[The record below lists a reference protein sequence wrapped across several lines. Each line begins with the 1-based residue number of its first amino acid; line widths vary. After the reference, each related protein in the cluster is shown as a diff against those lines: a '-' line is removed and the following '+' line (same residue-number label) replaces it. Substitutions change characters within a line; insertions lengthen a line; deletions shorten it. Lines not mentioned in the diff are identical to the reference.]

1 MLRTTRLKLKNR
13 GSARGIANYLR
24 QSAEYYAQ
32 AESAILPPAQW
43 SGAIAEK
50 LRLNEEGR
58 DAEKDLA
65 NLLLGLD
72 PNTGEKLVQNAGNE
86 NRRLGWDLTFS
97 PEKAVDVAFI
107 AADREEQQNI
117 LSVHN
122 RAVDEALAFVQEN
135 LFARAGHNGTE
146 RKDAKGL
153 CIRQVVHLDSREA
166 DAQLHTHNVIVNLA
180 LGEDGKLRSIEE
192 KTFLQIEKAA
202 GAFYRQ
208 RIAEGMKALGY
219 GVERKAVLDADGREA
234 GIVKTSISGISE
246 AAEKALST
254 RSQQIKDEVEKSG
267 ISRDQAALKTRRNK
281 AKDLDPS
288 QVIAKSL
295 EKLHSQGLLQFHNAN
310 ELKNRPG
317 LELEQK
323 SKAQV
328 FEELHRQESSF
339 NYFNLVEKLAN
350 SGFANPVNDAKSMI
364 ADAIK
369 DGSLIELKEKD
380 RTRQFCSKAQ
390 WDMESEIGNKAL
402 AREGDQSI
410 RLAPERVAQA
420 IAKHEHGQGFKLSKE
435 QRHSVEFVACGT
447 GGLAILSGQAG
458 TGKTAT
464 AGAYIKAFEASGF
477 KVYGSSSAQAATE
490 KLEAEA
496 GIESYN
502 TTSLLSRL
510 DSGKIKLDAKS
521 VIVLDEAGMVGAK
534 TFRRIQEHIDKAGG
548 KMIAVGDALQLQ
560 PIESGSPFRE
570 LIATVGDAKLTEIRR
585 QKNDAERAIA
595 NDFYNG
601 KTGESIVENWKS
613 SGMVTTTKSRDES
626 IKNLVQDYMQDQ
638 RPQRGKLIL
647 AQTHEDGGRITEE
660 LRNSFKKKGL
670 LQGGVAHTITQN
682 DGSKK
687 EIELAIGDRLRIQ
700 KNNSRLGV
708 ANNDLAEVI
717 GFNDTKKGREVI
729 IKLES
734 DVEHKDGKTI
744 TLPSDFD
751 RFNYGYASTV
761 HSAQGQ
767 GKDGVYWLMKGSKN
781 LDRSMGMVAFTRTKQ
796 DFKGYCTHADE
807 AKIKTGLDQWGK
819 KLTAQELGRKHEP
832 EDMAKALIEDRRKQQ
847 QEEHQKLEA
856 RKQEL
861 GEVVSECKAVIDQK
875 NGTEQS
881 INQLN
886 EERGNLSKE
895 VKSNKANAAKVEL
908 ELKALKSWNFQRK
921 KMLQDEAAKYY
932 KAEKSARDEWNS
944 SGNYERLKELQ
955 ERLNDERKGAEKAA
969 GEISMAQIEMKAI
982 DQKLTAPPKRLID
995 KLREQNAQRRK
1006 QEQALKASSV
1016 QIPPSFNQ
1024 CVARARQ
1031 QSQANAATM
1040 KPPQL
1045 KPKGMSLGR

>member
-13 GSARGIANYLR
+13 GSVRGIANYLR

-32 AESAILPPAQW
+32 SESAILPPAQW

-72 PNTGEKLVQNAGNE
+72 PNTGKKLVQNAGKE

-107 AADREEQQNI
+107 TADREEQQQI

-166 DAQLHTHNVIVNLA
+166 DTQLHTHNVIVNLS
-180 LGEDGKLRSIEE
+180 LGEDEKLRSIEE

-208 RIAEGMKALGY
+208 RIAQGMKALGY
-219 GVERKAVLDADGREA
+219 GVERRAVLDADGRET
-234 GIVKTSISGISE
+234 GTVKTSINGISE
-246 AAEKALST
+246 AAEKAIST
-254 RSQQIKDEVEKSG
+254 RSQQIREEVEKSG
-267 ISRDQAALKTRRNK
+267 VSRDQAALKTRKNK
-281 AKDLDPS
+281 AKDLDPAE
-288 QVIAKSL
+288 VIARSL
-295 EKLHSQGLLQFHNAN
+295 EKLQGQELLQFHNAN
-310 ELKNRPG
+310 ELKNRQG
-317 LELEQK
+317 LDLDHKPKERI
-323 SKAQV
+323 
-328 FEELHRQESSF
+328 FEELHGQESSF

-350 SGFANPVNDAKSMI
+350 SGYDQPVQDAKTMI
-364 ADAIK
+364 AEAIK
-369 DGSLIELKEKD
+369 DGSLIELKEQD

-390 WDMESEIGNKAL
+390 WDMEAEIGNRAL
-402 AREGDQSI
+402 ARKEDQSV

-420 IAKHEHGQGFKLSKE
+420 IAEHEHGQGFKLTRE

-510 DSGKIKLDAKS
+510 DSGKIKLDSKS
-521 VIVLDEAGMVGAK
+521 VVVLDEAGMVGAK
-534 TFRRIQEHIDKAGG
+534 TFRRIQEHIDQAGG
-548 KMIAVGDALQLQ
+548 KLIAVGDALQLQ
-560 PIESGSPFRE
+560 PIESGSPFRVLIHE
-570 LIATVGDAKLTEIRR
+570 LGDAKLTEIRR
-585 QKNDAERAIA
+585 QKGEAERAIA

-601 KTGESIVENWKS
+601 KTGHSIVDDWKNA
-613 SGMVTTTKSRDES
+613 GMVKSEKSRNDI
-626 IKNLVQDYMQDQ
+626 IKGLVQDYIQDQ
-638 RPQRGKLIL
+638 RPQRDKLIL
-647 AQTHEDGGRITEE
+647 AQTHEDVGKVTDE
-660 LRNSFKKKGL
+660 LRSAFKAKGQL
-670 LQGGVAHTITQN
+670 GNGVNHTITQS
-682 DGSKK
+682 DGTKK

-700 KNNSRLGV
+700 KNNGRLGV

-717 GFNDTKKGREVI
+717 GFNETKKGREI
-729 IKLES
+729 IVRLES
-734 DVEHKDGKTI
+734 DIERKDRKVI
-744 TLPSDFD
+744 TLPTDFD
-751 RFNYGYASTV
+751 RFNYGYVSTV

-767 GKDGVYWLMKGSKN
+767 GKDGVYWLMKNSKN
-781 LDRSMGMVAFTRTKQ
+781 LDRSMGLVAFTRTKQ
-796 DFKGYCTHADE
+796 AFKGYCTHTDE
-807 AKIKTGLDQWGK
+807 AKIKSGLDAWGK
-819 KLTAQELGRKHEP
+819 KLTAQELGRKSEP
-832 EDMAKALIEDRRKQQ
+832 QAVASKLIEERKAKQA
-847 QEEHQKLEA
+847 QERQTLEE
-856 RKQEL
+856 RKREL
-861 GEVVSECKAVIDQK
+861 VEIVAENEAVIAQK

-881 INQLN
+881 FNQYLTARGEARKQVKQYEKKAADVALQLGKLKPWNFKRKN
-886 EERGNLSKE
+886 EFQGVLEKY
-895 VKSNKANAAKVEL
+895 KNKAEEAKKEWKDEGKEQSYNALLKRLPKETEQAESAQVKLAAANFEL
-908 ELKALKSWNFQRK
+908 EV
-921 KMLQDEAAKYY
+921 
-932 KAEKSARDEWNS
+932 
-944 SGNYERLKELQ
+944 
-955 ERLNDERKGAEKAA
+955 
-969 GEISMAQIEMKAI
+969 I
-982 DQKLTAPPKRLID
+982 DQKLGMKPKTILE
-995 KLREQNAQRRK
+995 KLRERNVLIRQ
-1006 QEQALKASSV
+1006 QEKALKASTVS
-1016 QIPPSFNQ
+1016 IPMSFRDT
-1024 CVARARQ
+1024 VERVRAQ
-1031 QSQANAATM
+1031 DKAAVF
-1040 KPPQL
+1040 KPPQM
-1045 KPKGMSLGR
+1045 KPRGMSIGR

>member
-13 GSARGIANYLR
+13 GSVRGIANYLR

-72 PNTGEKLVQNAGNE
+72 PNTGEKLVQNAGKE

-97 PEKAVDVAFI
+97 PEKAIDVAFI
-107 AADREEQQNI
+107 TADSDEQKRI

-122 RAVDEALAFVQEN
+122 QAVNEALAFVQEN

-146 RKDAKGL
+146 RKDSKGL
-153 CIRQVVHLDSREA
+153 CIRQVVHIDSREA
-166 DAQLHTHNVIVNLA
+166 DAQLHTHNIIVNLA
-180 LGEDGKLRSIEE
+180 LGDDGKLRSVEE
-192 KTFLQIEKAA
+192 KTLLQIEKAA

-208 RIAEGMKALGY
+208 RIAQGMKSLGY
-219 GVERKAVLDADGREA
+219 GVDRKAVLDADGRET
-234 GIVKTSISGISE
+234 GMVKTSINGISE

-267 ISRDQAALKTRRNK
+267 ISRDQAALKTRKNK

-288 QVIAKSL
+288 EVIAHCL
-295 EKLHSQGLLQFHNAN
+295 NKLHSQGLLQFHNAN
-310 ELKNRPG
+310 ELKNRRG
-317 LELEQK
+317 LDLEHK
-323 SKAQV
+323 TKEKIL
-328 FEELHRQESSF
+328 EELHAQESSF
-339 NYFNLVEKLAN
+339 NYFKLVEKLAN
-350 SGFANPVNDAKSMI
+350 SGYEQPVQDAKTMI
-364 ADAIK
+364 AEAIK
-369 DGSLIELKEKD
+369 DGSLIELKEQD

-390 WDMESEIGNKAL
+390 WDMEAVIGNKAL
-402 AREGDQSI
+402 ARKDDQSI

-420 IAKHEHGQGFKLSKE
+420 IAEHEQGQGFKLSPE
-435 QRHSVEFVACGT
+435 QCQSVEFVACGT

-534 TFRRIQEHIDKAGG
+534 TFRRIQEHIDQAGG
-548 KMIAVGDALQLQ
+548 KLIAVGDALQLQ
-560 PIESGSPFRE
+560 PIESGSPFRV
-570 LIATVGDAKLTEIRR
+570 LIHDLGDAKLTEIRR
-585 QKNDAERAIA
+585 QKGEVERAIA
-595 NDFYNG
+595 NDFYKEKSG
-601 KTGESIVENWKS
+601 QSIVEDWKK
-613 SGMVTTTKSRDES
+613 SGMVKSEKSRNDS
-626 IKNLVQDYMQDQ
+626 IKSLVQDYMQDQ
-638 RPQRGKLIL
+638 RPQREKLIL
-647 AQTHEDGGRITEE
+647 AQTHEDVGKVTEE
-660 LRNSFKKKGL
+660 LRGAFKAKGQL
-670 LQGGVAHTITQN
+670 ADGVAHTITKN
-682 DGSKK
+682 DGTKK

-700 KNNSRLGV
+700 KNNRSLGV

-717 GFNDTKKGREVI
+717 GFNETKKGREII

-734 DVEHKDGKTI
+734 DVEHKNGKTI

-767 GKDGVYWLMKGSKN
+767 GKDSVYWLMKGAKS
-781 LDRSMGMVAFTRTKQ
+781 LDRSMGMVAFTRTNQ

-807 AKIKTGLDQWGK
+807 AKIKTGLEQWGK
-819 KLTAQELGRKHEP
+819 KLTAQELGRKEEP
-832 EDMAKALIEDRRKQQ
+832 LDIAKKFLEEQQKKRAEERQSLEDRKI
-847 QEEHQKLEA
+847 KLD
-856 RKQEL
+856 
-861 GEVVSECKAVIDQK
+861 EVVLECSGVIEQK

-881 INQLN
+881 FKQYLTARGEARAQVKKY
-886 EERGNLSKE
+886 EEKA
-895 VKSNKANAAKVEL
+895 ANAALQLGSLKPWNFKQKSELQQQLSRYQKASEEAKREWKDDDKEQTYQALLKRLPTEQKQAESAQMKLTMANFEL
-908 ELKALKSWNFQRK
+908 E
-921 KMLQDEAAKYY
+921 
-932 KAEKSARDEWNS
+932 
-944 SGNYERLKELQ
+944 
-955 ERLNDERKGAEKAA
+955 
-969 GEISMAQIEMKAI
+969 AI
-982 DQKLTAPPKRLID
+982 GQKLTTQPKPMIE
-995 KLREQNAQRRK
+995 KLREKNAQRRQ
-1006 QEQALKASSV
+1006 QEQALKSSSV
-1016 QIPPSFNQ
+1016 YIPPSFNQ
-1024 CVARARQ
+1024 SVQQVRQ
-1031 QSQANAATM
+1031 QDHAKAATM
-1040 KPPQL
+1040 RPPQM
-1045 KPKGMSLGR
+1045 KPRGMSMGR